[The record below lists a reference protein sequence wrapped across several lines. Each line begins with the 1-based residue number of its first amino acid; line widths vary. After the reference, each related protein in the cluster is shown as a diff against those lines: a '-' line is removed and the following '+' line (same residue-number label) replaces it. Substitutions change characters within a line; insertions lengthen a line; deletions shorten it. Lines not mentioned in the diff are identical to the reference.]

1 MFFSLSILKRR
12 KRSPLKTT
20 SPRSQAAMM
29 REVEKCRAE
38 KLRWESWLWT
48 NHLISTFFFLGKHKK
63 LLFIQF
69 HTYVIHILHI
79 FYTYFIHIYTI
90 LYIFI
95 PKVWPSFS
103 IQNWWFNELE
113 SSLFERFSN
122 REDWGRSLY
131 GFETIRIQYL
141 EWIHTSSISIPMFR
155 IIWWQLLLQNER
167 KSECNTNPMG
177 GLRGETPP
185 LIRPISPEGFQG
197 PGCLSSVGCCLKL
210 QDLPHGV
217 FVYVCYSGLW
227 YGGKHLIFPAFS
239 GG

>member
-1 MFFSLSILKRR
+1 VSGGEAAVGKLTLDQ
-12 KRSPLKTT
+12 PLDF
-20 SPRSQAAMM
+20 
-29 REVEKCRAE
+29 
-38 KLRWESWLWT
+38 
-48 NHLISTFFFLGKHKK
+48 NIFFLGKHKK

-69 HTYVIHILHI
+69 HTYFIHILHI